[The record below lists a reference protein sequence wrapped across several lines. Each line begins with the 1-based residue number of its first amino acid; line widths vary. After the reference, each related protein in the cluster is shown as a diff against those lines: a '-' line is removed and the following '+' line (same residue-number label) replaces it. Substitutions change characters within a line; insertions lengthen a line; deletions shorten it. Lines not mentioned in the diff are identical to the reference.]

1 MVLCDVL
8 FWKWSYW
15 KINMFPFWLSVF
27 FSKDNCYLDLCKR
40 KVVTLPTHCAS
51 RSQCSALSEDKDY
64 RDEDVTINQLI
75 ILKKVS
81 KLKLWFVVVAQSSC
95 IQQGACFSHMIAFS
109 AARKLCDNY
118 WTKGGWVISPLLH
131 VLFCDSGGTWLTT
144 VLTMWDE
151 SSATENLAFST
162 LLQA

>member
-1 MVLCDVL
+1 MWRAVLKVIILKNKHVSILVICL
-8 FWKWSYW
+8 F
-15 KINMFPFWLSVF
+15 L
-27 FSKDNCYLDLCKR
+27 KR
-40 KVVTLPTHCAS
+40 QLLPWFVQEESRHSSTHCAS

-151 SSATENLAFST
+151 STTENLAFST